1 MNDSPREAAVS
12 RDTSGIIVR
21 AVSEYRADQSDLES
35 TGDEKYVFAYHIEI
49 ENQGERSVQL
59 LSRHWWI
66 TDARQTVREVTGGGV
81 VGQRPVIEPV
91 FQPGKEGVFLKASKR
106 EQELALGQLAARIR
120 CGQKRIP
127 GVHAQ
132 PAIDPGTRFAESLAC
147 RHLRTP
153 ALLL

>member
-1 MNDSPREAAVS
+1 MQYTSGENQREKETRKVMNDSPQEPAVS

-21 AVSEYRADQSDLES
+21 AVSEYRPDQSDLES

-81 VGQRPVIEPV
+81 VGQRPVIEPGQV
-91 FQPGKEGVFLKASKR
+91 FRYTSWCVLPTASGLMR
-106 EQELALGQLAARIR
+106 GTYSLLTVGGEMLEVQ
-120 CGQKRIP
+120 IP
-127 GVHAQ
+127 C
-132 PAIDPGTRFAESLAC
+132 FSLA
-147 RHLRTP
+147 TP
-153 ALLL
+153 HALN